1 MMWEVGRQGEKERE
15 IWKNQRVCPSRATT
29 LELMV
34 LTRAVLGAL
43 IVSGV
48 AE

>member
-1 MMWEVGRQGEKERE
+1 MRRREKFGK
-15 IWKNQRVCPSRATT
+15 IRVCPSRATT